1 MRSVLL
7 ALVLTSF
14 GTCLALGSSTK
25 NTNSHW
31 LRVFVD
37 DLVFPDD
44 PDVTITEESP
54 QEQMSRAASLE
65 PPPHD
70 QVARMARYILHQSDW
85 TSMATLSSRANFSG
99 YPTANVFSVSD
110 GPTNNSSGTPYF
122 YLSAW
127 ELSVHD
133 LAKNNRA
140 SITMSL
146 AQGQYCKVNA
156 IDPEDPTCAHVIFT
170 GRIIFLKDGQQEAD
184 FARKALFTRH
194 PAMEGWPKG
203 HEWSFAKL
211 EIEDIMLL
219 DYYGGVKHLNI
230 EEYYNATPY

>member
-7 ALVLTSF
+7 ALLLVSS
-14 GTCLALGSSTK
+14 GCLALSALSGRTSS
-25 NTNSHW
+25 TNSHW
-31 LRVFVD
+31 LRVFLD
-37 DLVFPDD
+37 DLVYTSNDD
-44 PDVTITEESP
+44 EVTE
-54 QEQMSRAASLE
+54 AG
-65 PPPHD
+65 PPPHE
-70 QVARMARYILHQSDW
+70 QAARMARYILHQSDW

-184 FARKALFTRH
+184 FARKALLTRP

-219 DYYGGVKHLNI
+219 DYYGG
-230 EEYYNATPY
+230 